1 MAPPKG
7 GYAPTLDKF
16 LDTLKGRP
24 LEASIESL
32 VSLLKRRQIQGSEP
46 CALATAH
53 ILLQV
58 VVMDKY
64 TDVNQLLARIQG
76 VARRLVAAQPRELV
90 IGNIVRRVLGLIRD
104 EALENRNEAGSD
116 ESISS
121 PVRDASP
128 PPMSAS
134 VSSLNEAAP
143 LAKMGRP
150 GLMNALT
157 RTQSMFNLLADPDTT
172 PPIWSTGASPA
183 PGSGV
188 STPMADPQ
196 STDVKALRSEVID
209 GIEEIMDE
217 IRQVDEQVQAYS
229 DIIIHPGDYIL
240 VHQPCKTVQ
249 RFLTRS
255 KRKCTVFLAVDPSAH
270 PAEDPYA
277 SFRKSMAATGSVVVN
292 IMNTG
297 LMAYMSRVNKV
308 ILSARAIMGT
318 GSVLVDGGA
327 SVIARAARELG
338 RTVIVIGGV
347 YKLSPDNQIDQ
358 ETATEWGNP
367 SKYVNYSD
375 GRMVGQ
381 VTVKTAVSEFVP
393 SELVNTYITNL
404 GAHSRDHLH
413 AIVNDHYKE
422 ADIEFDLYGTIRK

>member
-1 MAPPKG
+1 
-7 GYAPTLDKF
+7 
-16 LDTLKGRP
+16 
-24 LEASIESL
+24 
-32 VSLLKRRQIQGSEP
+32 
-46 CALATAH
+46 
-53 ILLQV
+53 
-58 VVMDKY
+58 MDKY

-104 EALENRNEAGSD
+104 EALENRNEAGAD

-121 PVRDASP
+121 PMRDASP

-134 VSSLNEAAP
+134 VSSLGESTP

-150 GLMNALT
+150 GLLNALT
-157 RTQSMFNLLADPDTT
+157 RTQSMFNLLADPDTI
-172 PPIWSTGASPA
+172 PPVWSTGASPA

-188 STPMADPQ
+188 STPMVDPQ

-240 VHQPCKTVQ
+240 VYQPCKTVQ

-255 KRKCTVFLAVDPSAH
+255 KRRCTVFLVVDPSAQ
-270 PAEDPYA
+270 PADDLYA
-277 SFRKSMAATGSVVVN
+277 SFRKQMAATGSVVVN

-308 ILSARAIMGT
+308 ILSARAIMST
-318 GSVLVDGGA
+318 GGVLVDGGA
-327 SVIARAARELG
+327 SVIARAAKELG
-338 RTVIVIGGV
+338 RTVIVLGGV

-358 ETATEWGNP
+358 ETSTEWGNP

-375 GRMVGQ
+375 GRMVRQ
-381 VTVKTAVSEFVP
+381 VTVKNAVTEFVP
-393 SELVNTYITNL
+393 CELVNTYITNL
-404 GAHSRDHLH
+404 
-413 AIVNDHYKE
+413 
-422 ADIEFDLYGTIRK
+422 

>member
-16 LDTLKGRP
+16 LDTLKSRP

-104 EALENRNEAGSD
+104 EALENRNEAGAD

-121 PVRDASP
+121 PMRDASP

-134 VSSLNEAAP
+134 VSSLGESTP

-150 GLMNALT
+150 GLLNALT
-157 RTQSMFNLLADPDTT
+157 RTQSMFNLLADPDTI
-172 PPIWSTGASPA
+172 PPVWSTGASPA

-188 STPMADPQ
+188 STPMVDPQ

-240 VHQPCKTVQ
+240 VYQPCKTVQ

-255 KRKCTVFLAVDPSAH
+255 KRRCTVFLVVDPSAQ
-270 PAEDPYA
+270 PADDLYA
-277 SFRKSMAATGSVVVN
+277 SFRKQMAATGSVVVN

-308 ILSARAIMGT
+308 ILSARAIMST
-318 GSVLVDGGA
+318 GGVLVDGGA
-327 SVIARAARELG
+327 SVIARAAKELG
-338 RTVIVIGGV
+338 RT
-347 YKLSPDNQIDQ
+347 
-358 ETATEWGNP
+358 ETSTEWGNP

-375 GRMVGQ
+375 GRMVRQ
-381 VTVKTAVSEFVP
+381 VTVKNAVTEFVP
-393 SELVNTYITNL
+393 CELVNTYITNL

>member
-104 EALENRNEAGSD
+104 EALENRNEVGSD

-121 PVRDASP
+121 P
-128 PPMSAS
+128 
-134 VSSLNEAAP
+134 
-143 LAKMGRP
+143 
-150 GLMNALT
+150 
-157 RTQSMFNLLADPDTT
+157 SMFNLLADPDTT
-172 PPIWSTGASPA
+172 PPMWSTGASPA

-255 KRKCTVFLAVDPSAH
+255 KRKCTVFLVVDPS
-270 PAEDPYA
+270 AEDPYA

-308 ILSARAIMGT
+308 ILSARAIMST
-318 GSVLVDGGA
+318 GGVLVDGGA

-367 SKYVNYSD
+367 SKCVNYSD
-375 GRMVGQ
+375 GRMVRQ
-381 VTVKTAVSEFVP
+381 VTVKTAVSEYVP
-393 SELVNTYITNL
+393 AELVSTYITNL

-422 ADIEFDLYGTIRK
+422 ADSEFDLYGTIRK

>member
-104 EALENRNEAGSD
+104 EALENRNEAGGD

-134 VSSLNEAAP
+134 VSSLNESTP

-150 GLMNALT
+150 GLMNVLT
-157 RTQSMFNLLADPDTT
+157 RTQSMFNLLADPDTI
-172 PPIWSTGASPA
+172 PPVWSTGASPA

-240 VHQPCKTVQ
+240 VYQPCKTVQ

-255 KRKCTVFLAVDPSAH
+255 KRRCTVFLVVDPSAQ
-270 PAEDPYA
+270 PNDDVYA

-318 GSVLVDGGA
+318 GGVLVDGGA

-338 RTVIVIGGV
+338 RT
-347 YKLSPDNQIDQ
+347 
-358 ETATEWGNP
+358 ETSTEWGNP

-375 GRMVGQ
+375 GRMVRQ
-381 VTVKTAVSEFVP
+381 VAVKNAVSEFVP
-393 SELVNTYITNL
+393 SEWVNTYITNL